1 MENSFMD
8 WIAQQV
14 RGARNSFRQL
24 RGEPTLEEEEAGK
37 LISPIPDSQ
46 RMIPPRPDPNALP
59 EFETVE
65 PSARKYMNIEGEAP
79 MMQPTVTP
87 TPTAKPTAPPS
98 NIMDEFNTA
107 QYRESGNFEIAPLPA
122 ELAEQVKETFGKEA
136 GRAAVVM
143 GTENQLYDPNATYQN
158 KGDNGIDVG
167 LFQVNSNT
175 LDDFLRRKP
184 KKFEEIGVND
194 IEDLKDPIK
203 NIKAAKIIFDEQ
215 GWNAWYGPRN
225 KGYDVYDDE

>member
-1 MENSFMD
+1 MNNDFMD
-8 WIAQQV
+8 WIQSQV
-14 RGARNSFRQL
+14 RGARNGFRRM

-37 LISPIPDSQ
+37 LISPIPDSM
-46 RMIPPRPDPNALP
+46 RMIPPRPDPNAIP

-79 MMQPTVTP
+79 MVQPTATP
-87 TPTAKPTAPPS
+87 TPTATPEPPAS
-98 NIMDEFNTA
+98 NSLDEFNPE
-107 QYRESGNFEIAPLPA
+107 QYRVEGNFEIQPLPS

-143 GTENQLYDPNATYQN
+143 GTENPQYDPEATYEN
-158 KGDNGIDVG
+158 PGGRGTDVG
-167 LFQVNSNT
+167 LFQVNTNT

-184 KKFEEIGVND
+184 KKFEEIGVD
-194 IEDLKDPIK
+194 DAEDLKDPIK
-203 NIKAAKIIFDEQ
+203 NIKAAKIIMDEQ

-225 KGYDVYDDE
+225 KGYNVYDE